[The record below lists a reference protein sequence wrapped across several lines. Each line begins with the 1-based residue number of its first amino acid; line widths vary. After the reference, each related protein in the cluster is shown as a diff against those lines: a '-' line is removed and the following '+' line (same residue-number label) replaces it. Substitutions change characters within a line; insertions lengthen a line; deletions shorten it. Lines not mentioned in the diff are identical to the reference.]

1 MKLVLKFISRAGLVL
16 TIVPAF
22 LFLTDAMTLD
32 AVKKSMILGAVLWLV
47 TAPIIQSQNQNPLD
61 HPENRDNI

>member
-1 MKLVLKFISRAGLVL
+1 MNLLLKFVSWAGLAL
-16 TIVPAF
+16 TITPAF

-32 AVKKSMILGAVLWLV
+32 AVKKTMILGAVLWLV
-47 TAPIIQSQNQNPLD
+47 AAPFTQSQNKNSLD